1 MPNNRITSV
10 REMDGKTMGDNVP
23 GLWLPMETRVTRRID
38 RDHLKLQSVQRCQ
51 PWLAAVIMA
60 M

>member
-10 REMDGKTMGDNVP
+10 RQMDGKTMGDNVP

-38 RDHLKLQSVQRCQ
+38 RDHLKL
-51 PWLAAVIMA
+51 
-60 M
+60 